1 MEQVWIIIGWLI
13 VLFMIGGALRL
24 FLAKPQLVAESTK
37 AEWHIEPQSQ
47 QPIVPRHLRQDL
59 MDTKTQVEQT
69 TNTNVEEVSLT
80 EPAAESVLPQN
91 NETVVDEE
99 KIVDYAPEVAIEKL
113 NHTVEIAAISEEI
126 EQQPEPIISA
136 VNTDAAVMNEHDV
149 VDISDAE
156 NNTIEAPIIDKVA
169 VDTMSE
175 IAWADELNVL
185 DAHLSEQNRQDEESA
200 LATAEKVL
208 ALYVYPNP
216 SRALS
221 GDRALKILL
230 KYGLRY
236 GEMSCFHRY
245 QHSEQPSPL
254 MFSVL
259 RLQEDGT
266 PTGFDLEALPSEEVK
281 GLAFF
286 LALPSTHAVT
296 GFDMMT
302 SLAKLIARDVDG
314 MVFDEQSLELTPQ
327 LCEYWRHFVIEYR
340 SDNT

>member
-13 VLFMIGGALRL
+13 VLVMIGGALRL
-24 FLAKPQLVAESTK
+24 FLSKPQLATDSTE
-37 AEWHIEPQSQ
+37 AEWHIEPQSE
-47 QPIVPRHLRQDL
+47 QPIVPRHLRNNL
-59 MDTKTQVEQT
+59 TDTIQAKQANDATTEDMAALKQAQPVFAQSKETLLVEEQT
-69 TNTNVEEVSLT
+69 IDN
-80 EPAAESVLPQN
+80 
-91 NETVVDEE
+91 
-99 KIVDYAPEVAIEKL
+99 APEVHAQEQKSAIDTTPILDNE
-113 NHTVEIAAISEEI
+113 VESVSD
-126 EQQPEPIISA
+126 PNSA
-136 VNTDAAVMNEHDV
+136 VNSDTATNEPEV
-149 VDISDAE
+149 VVSSNIE
-156 NNTIEAPIIDKVA
+156 NSETEAPIIDKVA

-245 QHSEQPSPL
+245 QHLDQPSPL

-286 LALPSTHAVT
+286 LALPSAHAVT

-340 SDNT
+340 SESV

>member
-24 FLAKPQLVAESTK
+24 FLSKPQLVTDSTET
-37 AEWHIEPQSQ
+37 EWHIEPQSQ
-47 QPIVPRHLRQDL
+47 QPIVPRHLRKNL
-59 MDTKTQVEQT
+59 TDTKQANDAATEDMTALKQAQPVFAQSKETLLVKEQT
-69 TNTNVEEVSLT
+69 IDNAPKAHVQEQKSAIDTTPLLDNDV
-80 EPAAESVLPQN
+80 ESV
-91 NETVVDEE
+91 
-99 KIVDYAPEVAIEKL
+99 
-113 NHTVEIAAISEEI
+113 SESV
-126 EQQPEPIISA
+126 SA
-136 VNTDAAVMNEHDV
+136 VNSDTPTSEPEIV
-149 VDISDAE
+149 VSSNIE
-156 NNTIEAPIIDKVA
+156 NSETEAPIIDKVA

-236 GEMSCFHRY
+236 GEID
-245 QHSEQPSPL
+245 QPSPL

-286 LALPSTHAVT
+286 LALPSAHAVT

-327 LCEYWRHFVIEYR
+327 LCEY
-340 SDNT
+340 

>member
-13 VLFMIGGALRL
+13 VLVMIGGALRL
-24 FLAKPQLVAESTK
+24 FLSKPQLATDSTE

-47 QPIVPRHLRQDL
+47 QPIVPRHLRKNL
-59 MDTKTQVEQT
+59 TDTKQANDAATEDMTALKQAQPVFAQSKETLFVEEQT
-69 TNTNVEEVSLT
+69 IDN
-80 EPAAESVLPQN
+80 
-91 NETVVDEE
+91 
-99 KIVDYAPEVAIEKL
+99 APEVHAQEQKSAIDTTPILDNE
-113 NHTVEIAAISEEI
+113 VVSESV
-126 EQQPEPIISA
+126 SA
-136 VNTDAAVMNEHDV
+136 VNNDMATNEPEV
-149 VDISDAE
+149 VVSSNIE
-156 NNTIEAPIIDKVA
+156 NSETEAPIIDKVA

-245 QHSEQPSPL
+245 QHLDQRSPL

-286 LALPSTHAVT
+286 LALPSAHAVT

-340 SDNT
+340 SENV